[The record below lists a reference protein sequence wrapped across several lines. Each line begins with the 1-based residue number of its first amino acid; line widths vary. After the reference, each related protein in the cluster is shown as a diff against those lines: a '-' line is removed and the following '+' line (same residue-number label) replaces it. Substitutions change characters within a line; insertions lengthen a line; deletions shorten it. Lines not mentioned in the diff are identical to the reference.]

1 MSSTPR
7 ERHKFGMAPL
17 IRGTLLVLYAALV
30 VPLPLI
36 APVGWRPFLWGALA
50 LGLVLVL
57 AITSEQVILDGEG
70 LRLTHPGWCGW
81 WLRRGW
87 HLSWDQ
93 VEGLTPVA
101 TSQGGRVFYV
111 RTSGASAQDAS
122 QPTSQ
127 AYLLPQRVERFDD
140 FLTQFSALSG
150 LATDS
155 VVRITPP
162 WTYQL
167 LGVMS
172 LTLLLGELVSLTW
185 LRPLS

>member
-1 MSSTPR
+1 MTSMPQ
-7 ERHKFGMAPL
+7 ERHTYGMAPL

-36 APVGWRPFLWGALA
+36 APEGLKPFLWGALA
-50 LGLVLVL
+50 LGLIVVL
-57 AITSEQVILDGEG
+57 AITSEQVILDAEG
-70 LRLTHPGWCGW
+70 LRLTHPDWCGW

-87 HLSWDQ
+87 HLSWNQ

-111 RTSGASAQDAS
+111 RTSGASPQGTS
-122 QPTSQ
+122 QTTQ
-127 AYLLPQRVERFDD
+127 AYLLPQRVERFED
-140 FLTQFSALSG
+140 FQNQFSALSG

-155 VVRITPP
+155 VARITPP

-167 LGVMS
+167 LAVMS
-172 LTLLLGELVSLTW
+172 FTLLVGELVSLT
-185 LRPLS
+185 RVSPLS